1 LQDCGIAGLQK
12 GKGKGSKSF
21 DLPFLQ
27 FCNPAIQHGAALYFL
42 KMNREVFAAVAAAL
56 ERGEPAALVTIV
68 STTGSTP
75 QRVGAKMLVFGD
87 GRIVG
92 TIGGGCYEN
101 DAFGKAREA
110 IQSRAPQLVHY
121 ELDDDFAQETGL
133 VCGGQMDVYIEPI
146 EPSPELYI
154 VGAGHV
160 GFHLARVAQEVGFRV
175 HVADD
180 REKFAN
186 AERFPT
192 ATEIVVDDIPSWI
205 ARTAIPAHAYVVI
218 VTRGH
223 TNDLEALRALA
234 PRELR
239 YLGLIGSRAK
249 VARIYDELSAA
260 HMPPELLT
268 RVHAP
273 IGLDI
278 GAVTPQEIA
287 VSILAELIAVKH
299 GKIQSPSLQWIPPAL
314 KQAVGADPRVRP
326 PADK

>member
-1 LQDCGIAGLQK
+1 
-12 GKGKGSKSF
+12 
-21 DLPFLQ
+21 
-27 FCNPAIQHGAALYFL
+27 
-42 KMNREVFAAVAAAL
+42 MNREVFAAVADAL
-56 ERGEPAALVTIV
+56 DRGEPAALVTIV
-68 STTGSTP
+68 SATGSTP
-75 QRVGAKMLVFGD
+75 QRIGAKMLVFAD
-87 GRIVG
+87 GRMIG

-101 DAFGKAREA
+101 DAFWKAREA
-110 IQSRAPQLVHY
+110 ITDRKPRLVHY
-121 ELDDDFAQETGL
+121 ELSDDFAQETGL
-133 VCGGQMDVYIEPI
+133 ICGGQMDVYIEPI
-146 EPSPELYI
+146 EPSPELYV

-160 GFHLARVAQEVGFRV
+160 GFHLARLAHDVGFRV
-175 HVADD
+175 HVIDD

-186 AERFPT
+186 SERFPN
-192 ATEIVVDDIPSWI
+192 AVEIVVDDIPSWI
-205 ARTAIPAHAYVVI
+205 ARATIPAHAYAVI

-249 VARIYDELSAA
+249 VARIYDALGADQTPA
-260 HMPPELLT
+260 TLLT

-299 GKIQSPSLQWIPPAL
+299 GKFTTRETADLSMKWQPPKLA
-314 KQAVGADPRVRP
+314 ADR
-326 PADK
+326 

>member
-1 LQDCGIAGLQK
+1 
-12 GKGKGSKSF
+12 
-21 DLPFLQ
+21 
-27 FCNPAIQHGAALYFL
+27 
-42 KMNREVFAAVAAAL
+42 MNREVFAAVAAAL
-56 ERGEPAALVTIV
+56 ERGEPAALVTVV

-75 QRVGAKMLVFGD
+75 QRVGAQMLVFGD
-87 GRIVG
+87 GRQVG

-101 DAFGKAREA
+101 DAFWKARESMT
-110 IQSRAPQLVHY
+110 SRRPAMVHY
-121 ELDDDFAQETGL
+121 ELSDDFAQETGL
-133 VCGGQMDVYIEPI
+133 ICGGQMDVYIEPI

-160 GFHLARVAQEVGFRV
+160 GFHLARIAEEVGFRV
-175 HVADD
+175 HIVDD

-192 ATEIVVDDIPSWI
+192 AAEIVVDDIPAWI
-205 ARTAIPAHAYVVI
+205 GRTTIPAHAYVVI

-249 VARIYDELSAA
+249 VARIYDALIEDR
-260 HMPPELLT
+260 MDPELLA

-299 GKIQSPSLQWIPPAL
+299 GKSHSASMQWAPPGL
-314 KQAVGADPRVRP
+314 KAEVRQP
-326 PADK
+326 

>member
-1 LQDCGIAGLQK
+1 VNQ
-12 GKGKGSKSF
+12 
-21 DLPFLQ
+21 
-27 FCNPAIQHGAALYFL
+27 
-42 KMNREVFAAVAAAL
+42 EVFAAVTEAL
-56 ERGEPAALVTIV
+56 ERGEQAALVTIV

-75 QRVGAKMLVFGD
+75 QRVGAKMLVFSD

-101 DAFGKAREA
+101 DAFWKARDA
-110 IQSRAPQLVHY
+110 ITNRKPQLVHY
-121 ELDDDFAQETGL
+121 ELDDDFAQESGL
-133 VCGGQMDVYIEPI
+133 ICGGQMDVYIEPI
-146 EPSPELYI
+146 EPSPELFV

-160 GFHLARVAQEVGFRV
+160 GFHLARLAHEVGFRV
-175 HVADD
+175 HVVDD

-186 AERFPT
+186 RERFPQ
-192 ATEIVVDDIPSWI
+192 AAEVVVDDIPSWI
-205 ARTAIPAHAYVVI
+205 DRANLPPHAYAVI

-249 VARIYDELSAA
+249 VARIYEQLVEDNLPA
-260 HMPPELLT
+260 HVLKH
-268 RVHAP
+268 VHAP

-299 GKIQSPSLQWIPPAL
+299 GKMAGRDAGELSMKWEPPKLSLPS
-314 KQAVGADPRVRP
+314 
-326 PADK
+326 

>member
-1 LQDCGIAGLQK
+1 
-12 GKGKGSKSF
+12 
-21 DLPFLQ
+21 
-27 FCNPAIQHGAALYFL
+27 
-42 KMNREVFAAVAAAL
+42 MNREVFTAVADAL

-68 STTGSTP
+68 SAVGSTP

-101 DAFGKAREA
+101 DAFWKAREA
-110 IQSRAPQLVHY
+110 ITTRKPQLVHY

-160 GFHLARVAQEVGFRV
+160 GFHLARVAHEVGFRV
-175 HVADD
+175 HVVDD

-186 AERFPT
+186 RERFPH
-192 ATEIVVDDIPSWI
+192 AAEVVTENIPSWLN
-205 ARTAIPAHAYVVI
+205 RTPLPPHAYVVV

-223 TNDLEALRALA
+223 TNDLDAVRALA
-234 PRELR
+234 PRDLR

-249 VARIYDELSAA
+249 VARIYDALMQEA
-260 HMPPELLT
+260 MPADMLKQ
-268 RVHAP
+268 VHAP

-287 VSILAELIAVKH
+287 VSILAELIA
-299 GKIQSPSLQWIPPAL
+299 
-314 KQAVGADPRVRP
+314 D
-326 PADK
+326 

>member
-1 LQDCGIAGLQK
+1 
-12 GKGKGSKSF
+12 
-21 DLPFLQ
+21 
-27 FCNPAIQHGAALYFL
+27 
-42 KMNREVFAAVAAAL
+42 MNREVFAAVSDAL

-68 STTGSTP
+68 SATGSTP
-75 QRVGAKMLVFGD
+75 QRVGAKMLVFAD

-101 DAFGKAREA
+101 DAFWKAREA
-110 IQSRAPQLVHY
+110 IATRVPQVVHY
-121 ELDDDFAQETGL
+121 ELSDDFAQETGL
-133 VCGGQMDVYIEPI
+133 ICGGQMDVYIEPI

-160 GFHLARVAQEVGFRV
+160 GFHLARLAQEVSFRV
-175 HVADD
+175 HVIDD

-186 AERFPT
+186 AERFP
-192 ATEIVVDDIPSWI
+192 AAAEIVVDDLPAWI
-205 ARTAIPAHAYVVI
+205 ARTTLPSHAYVVI

-249 VARIYDELSAA
+249 VARIYDALVTDG
-260 HMPPELLT
+260 MPADVLK

-273 IGLDI
+273 IGLEI

-299 GKIQSPSLQWIPPAL
+299 GKEHPASMRWTPPQIAAL
-314 KQAVGADPRVRP
+314 KPQPR
-326 PADK
+326 

>member
-1 LQDCGIAGLQK
+1 
-12 GKGKGSKSF
+12 
-21 DLPFLQ
+21 
-27 FCNPAIQHGAALYFL
+27 
-42 KMNREVFAAVAAAL
+42 MNREVFAAVSDAL
-56 ERGEPAALVTIV
+56 ERGEPVALVTIV

-75 QRVGAKMLVFGD
+75 QRVGAKMLVSAD

-101 DAFGKAREA
+101 DAFWKAREA
-110 IQSRAPQLVHY
+110 IASRVPQVVHY
-121 ELDDDFAQETGL
+121 ELSDDFAQETGL
-133 VCGGQMDVYIEPI
+133 ICGGQMDVYIEPI

-160 GFHLARVAQEVGFRV
+160 GFHLARLAQDVGFRI
-175 HVADD
+175 HVIDD

-186 AERFPT
+186 AERFPG
-192 ATEIVVDDIPSWI
+192 AAEVVVDDLPAWI
-205 ARTAIPAHAYVVI
+205 ARTSLPPHAYVVI

-223 TNDLEALRALA
+223 TNDLDALRGLA
-234 PRELR
+234 PQELR

-249 VARIYDELSAA
+249 VARIYDALAEDGMAA
-260 HMPPELLT
+260 EALA

-299 GKIQSPSLQWIPPAL
+299 GKTQPGSLRWTPPSLRSGL
-314 KQAVGADPRVRP
+314 KSER
-326 PADK
+326 